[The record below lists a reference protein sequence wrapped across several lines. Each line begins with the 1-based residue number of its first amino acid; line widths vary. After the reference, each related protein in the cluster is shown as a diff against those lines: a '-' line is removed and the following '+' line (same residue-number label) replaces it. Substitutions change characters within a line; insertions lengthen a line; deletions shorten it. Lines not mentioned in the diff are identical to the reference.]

1 LAINDSLRRFAGRF
15 IFREEL
21 HRPGRARRRYIRV
34 MFLGM
39 EAVHLDLRI
48 LAHVVFLAGTNEE
61 KRDTAGQ

>member
-1 LAINDSLRRFAGRF
+1 
-15 IFREEL
+15 
-21 HRPGRARRRYIRV
+21 